1 MRKSNELAGTTCVI
15 TGGGGFLA
23 REHAVALLSLGAG
36 VALWDIDEVSLQN
49 QVRNLQLEFPASNVY
64 SQKVDITSEDEV
76 IHGLSVL
83 LSKGFQLS
91 ILINNAAIN
100 HIPEKLKNS
109 DSRPENFPVEAW
121 RREIEVGLTGA
132 FICSKILGRYF
143 IENKKGTIINI
154 SSDLSVIAP
163 DQRLY
168 EKPNLNEN
176 EQPMKP
182 ISYSV
187 NKTALLGLTRYLST
201 SWASFGI
208 RVNAISPGGVF
219 NGQAR
224 EFVDKIED
232 RIPLGRMAHKEEYR
246 AAVQFLATED
256 SSYMTGQNL
265 VIDGGRSV
273 W

>member
-1 MRKSNELAGTTCVI
+1 MRKSSELSGTACVI
-15 TGGGGFLA
+15 TGGGGLLA
-23 REHAVALLSLGAG
+23 REHAVALLSLGADI
-36 VALWDIDEVSLQN
+36 ALWDIDELSLEN
-49 QVRNLQLEFPASNVY
+49 QVIGLQSEFPYSNIY

-83 LSKGFQLS
+83 INKGFQLS
-91 ILINNAAIN
+91 TLINNAAIN
-100 HIPEKLKNS
+100 HTPDKLKNS
-109 DSRPENFPVEAW
+109 ESRPENFSVDAW

-132 FICSKILGRYF
+132 FICSKILGRSF
-143 IENKKGTIINI
+143 IEKKRGIIINI

-163 DQRLY
+163 DHRLY
-168 EKPNLNEN
+168 EKPYLNEI

-187 NKTALLGLTRYLST
+187 SKTALIGLTRYLST

-219 NGQAR
+219 NGQDP
-224 EFVDKIED
+224 EFINTIEE
-232 RIPLGRMAHKEEYR
+232 RIPLGRMAFKEEYR